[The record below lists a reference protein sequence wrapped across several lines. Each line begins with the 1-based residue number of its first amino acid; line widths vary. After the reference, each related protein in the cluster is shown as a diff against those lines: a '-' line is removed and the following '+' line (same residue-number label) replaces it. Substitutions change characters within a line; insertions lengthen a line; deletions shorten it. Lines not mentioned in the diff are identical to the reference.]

1 MKRILCLA
9 LTLALASSAQA
20 WPFGPKGDSNAEKK
34 ANIRK
39 QRDEM
44 LAQLYAANPDMK
56 KILKKA
62 AGYATFKQVNV
73 NLLLLATANGYGVV
87 VDNKARKETF
97 MRMGSLGG
105 GVGAGVKDVR
115 VIFVFHDAK
124 VMKQFIEEGWQFGGQ
139 ADAAAKYQDT
149 GVSAEQN
156 VKGNVSFHDGTVS
169 AGSSTD
175 VRGRHREERC
185 HQRRPRHARRHGDLP
200 VHRKRRRPP
209 GNGFGHQVLAGFQV
223 EPIEPLTVIET
234 HDNIRTL
241 TMKPILSY
249 CSRPAARPLSCCS
262 RLCASLQRQPDLP
275 PSPTTPAPTSRCCA
289 PTSTRAKSAPSTR
302 S

>member
-1 MKRILCLA
+1 MDVLDPMKTIRMKRVLCLA
-9 LTLALASSAQA
+9 LAMTLAGSAMA
-20 WPFGPKGDSNAEKK
+20 WPFGPKGDNNTEKK

-44 LAQLYAANPDMK
+44 LAQLYASNPEMK
-56 KILKKA
+56 NILKKA

-115 VIFVFHDAK
+115 LIFVFHDAK

-156 VKGNVSFHDGTVS
+156 VKGAVSFHDGTVA

-175 VRGRHREERC
+175 VR
-185 HQRRPRHARRHGDLP
+185 
-200 VHRKRRRPP
+200 
-209 GNGFGHQVLAGFQV
+209 AG
-223 EPIEPLTVIET
+223 T
-234 HDNIRTL
+234 DR
-241 TMKPILSY
+241 SD
-249 CSRPAARPLSCCS
+249 
-262 RLCASLQRQPDLP
+262 AS
-275 PSPTTPAPTSRCCA
+275 
-289 PTSTRAKSAPSTR
+289 STQLSTR
-302 S
+302 SGMEVYQFTESGIALQATVSGTKYWKDSKLNQ